1 MYQENLF
8 SHNWLIKKALN
19 AVIGKRLKDLHGV
32 VVDLGCGS
40 RPFEPDI
47 RQHADAYYGIDWMS
61 SYHESVADIVAN
73 LNVAIPLLD
82 QSVDHVVSFE
92 VLEHLSSP
100 HVMLSEALRVLR
112 SGGELTVTVPFQW
125 WEHEEPWDFFRYT
138 SHGLRHLLESAGF
151 DSIIVVPTTG
161 FWSMW
166 ILKLN
171 YHLARLIRGSAL
183 TRKAI
188 RLLLIPVWWVGQTA
202 ARFLDNHW
210 DEVRE
215 TAGYFVTARKP

>member
-1 MYQENLF
+1 MYQENIF
-8 SHNWLIKKALN
+8 SHNWLAKRAINSLVA
-19 AVIGKRLKDLHGV
+19 KRLSDIRGIV
-32 VVDLGCGS
+32 IDLGCGS

-47 RQHADAYYGIDWMS
+47 RLHADAYYGIDWIS
-61 SYHESVADIVAN
+61 PHHESVADIVAN
-73 LNVAIPLLD
+73 LNIAIPLLD
-82 QSVDHVVSFE
+82 QSIDHVVSFE

-100 HVMLSEALRVLR
+100 QVMLSEALRVLR
-112 SGGELTVTVPFQW
+112 PGGELTLTVPFQW

-138 SHGLRHLLESAGF
+138 SYGLRYLLQSAGF
-151 DSIIVVPTTG
+151 DSIVVVPTTG

-171 YHLARLIRGSAL
+171 YQLARLIRGSAF
-183 TRKAI
+183 TRNAI
-188 RLLLIPVWWVGQTA
+188 RLLLIPIWWAGQTA

-210 DEVRE
+210 AEVRE